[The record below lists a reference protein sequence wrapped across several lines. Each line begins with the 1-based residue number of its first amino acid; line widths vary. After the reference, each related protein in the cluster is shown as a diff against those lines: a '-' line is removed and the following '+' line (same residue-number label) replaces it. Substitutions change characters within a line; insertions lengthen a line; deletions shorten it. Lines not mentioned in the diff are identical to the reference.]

1 MHETRYCVTNPLA
14 PDNHSIFL
22 VTTVAMH
29 FKNITHLEYF
39 IQSALNLGPNQRPWL
54 FFKNESRLYITITSD
69 VDLKHTWKNIHEIKL
84 LALYFH
90 STERLLKSHISFSI
104 LVYWSFFFLETE
116 KKVKSNETQFSFILE
131 GIIKCKSFEKWEKKF
146 YRRKR
151 KRKAKDTFHYS

>member
-39 IQSALNLGPNQRPWL
+39 IQSALNLGPNQRTWL

-104 LVYWSFFFLETE
+104 LVYWSFCF
-116 KKVKSNETQFSFILE
+116 
-131 GIIKCKSFEKWEKKF
+131 W
-146 YRRKR
+146 KR
-151 KRKAKDTFHYS
+151 KRRWKAMKHSFHSY